1 MLFSLTRIYGYLYGL
16 VQDRLGVQP
25 RGLGF
30 CLRLNRRDRVFS
42 IRGQVMY
49 FDHRVA
55 AAYGRLVA
63 GSWNEPETHLFL
75 DAVIAGH
82 AGPLAFVDVGASV
95 GEFVLDVARRDKV
108 TRVVAFE
115 PLAECAEA
123 VRSSAALNG
132 MNKVEVVP
140 KLVNEDGRTG
150 VLTFDVRRPTASAA
164 GRVHGRYV
172 SREIPATTLDQA
184 LGDLDGDV
192 VLLIDVEGGEAGV
205 LRGARELLRRCAP
218 LVIFE
223 YNSTSRKH
231 FDLDDIRGALG
242 EGYDIYRLTGSGTL
256 DLDFQRSW
264 NCVAVS
270 AASPFKPLCNALA
283 GPARGAAG
291 SA

>member
-1 MLFSLTRIYGYLYGL
+1 MIFLLTRAYAFLYGWL
-16 VQDRLGVQP
+16 QDRLGFRL

-30 CLRLNRRDRVFS
+30 CLRLNRRDHVFP
-42 IRGQVMY
+42 IRGQAMY
-49 FDHRVA
+49 FDHRVS

-82 AGPLAFVDVGASV
+82 EGPLVFVDVGASV
-95 GEFVLDVARRDKV
+95 GEFVIDVARHGKV

-123 VRSSAALNG
+123 VRRSAELNG
-132 MNKVEVVP
+132 LSKIEVIP
-140 KLVNEDGRTG
+140 MLVNENGSTEILD
-150 VLTFDVRRPTASAA
+150 FDVRRPTASAA
-164 GRVHGRYV
+164 GGVRGGDV
-172 SREIPATTLDQA
+172 SREIHATALDRA
-184 LGDLDGDV
+184 LGDLDGKV

-205 LRGARELLRRCAP
+205 LRGARALLRRCAP

-231 FDLDDIRGALG
+231 FSLDDIRGALG
-242 EGYDIYRLTGSGTL
+242 GGYDIYRLTESGTL
-256 DLDFQRSW
+256 DLDFERSW

-270 AASPFKPLCNALA
+270 VDSSFRSLCDTLYRRADAA
-283 GPARGAAG
+283 GRGA
-291 SA
+291 

>member
-1 MLFSLTRIYGYLYGL
+1 
-16 VQDRLGVQP
+16 
-25 RGLGF
+25 
-30 CLRLNRRDRVFS
+30 
-42 IRGQVMY
+42 MY

-82 AGPLAFVDVGASV
+82 EGPLAFVDVGASV
-95 GEFVLDVARRDKV
+95 GEFVIDVARHDKV
-108 TRVVAFE
+108 TQVVAFE

-123 VRSSAALNG
+123 VRRSAELNG
-132 MNKVEVVP
+132 LRKIEVIP
-140 KLVNEDGRTG
+140 RLVNEDGRTS
-150 VLTFDVRRPTASAA
+150 VLSFDVRRPTASAA
-164 GRVHGRYV
+164 SGGGGKVEDV
-172 SREIPATTLDQA
+172 SREIPATTLDRA
-184 LGDLDGDV
+184 LGDLHGSV

-205 LRGARELLRRCAP
+205 LRGAREFLRRCAP

-231 FDLDDIRGALG
+231 FDLDDIRDALG

-256 DLDFQRSW
+256 DIDFERSW

-270 AASPFKPLCNALA
+270 VDSSFGTPCTALICRAAVAVKSP
-283 GPARGAAG
+283 
-291 SA
+291 

>member
-1 MLFSLTRIYGYLYGL
+1 MVFFLTRIYGYLYGL
-16 VQDRLGVQP
+16 AQDRLGVQP
-25 RGLGF
+25 RGLGY

-42 IRGQVMY
+42 IRGQIMH

-82 AGPLAFVDVGASV
+82 EGALAFVDVGASV
-95 GEFVLDVARRDKV
+95 GEFVIDVARHDKV

-123 VRSSAALNG
+123 VRRSAELNG
-132 MNKVEVVP
+132 LRKVEVIP
-140 KLVNEDGRTG
+140 KLVNEDGRTSF
-150 VLTFDVRRPTASAA
+150 LSYDVRRPTASAA
-164 GRVHGRYV
+164 GAADGEDV
-172 SREIPATTLDQA
+172 SREIPAIALDQA
-184 LGDLDGDV
+184 LDDLDGDV

-205 LRGARELLRRCAP
+205 LRGAHGLLRRCAP

-231 FDLDDIRGALG
+231 FDLDDIRDALG

-256 DLDFQRSW
+256 DLDLERSW

-270 AASPFKPLCNALA
+270 ATSPFKPLCNALFRPA
-283 GPARGAAG
+283 GRRA
-291 SA
+291 